1 MATFSIGG
9 RLGKIGEKVEVELA
23 MMNRHGLISGA
34 TGTGKTITLQVLAE
48 QLSNAGVSVF
58 AADVKGDLSGISKP
72 WVMNPKIEERVK
84 TIGLENY
91 AQKAFPTVF
100 WDIFWKRGHPLRTTI
115 SQMGPLLL
123 SRLMNLSD
131 VQESLLYIAFKIADD
146 KGWLLLDLADLK
158 TLLSRMSEHKS
169 EIQTEYG
176 NIADS
181 SIGSIQRAILVM
193 SQAWGDI
200 FFGEPD
206 FDINMLF
213 KRDYS
218 GNGVINILDAK
229 TLMQDTRMYSTFLLW
244 LLSELFEQLPEV
256 GDIEQPKLVFFF
268 DEAHLLFRDA
278 PKALVDKVEQVVRL
292 IRSKGIGIFFITQ
305 NPLDIPD
312 VIRSQ
317 LGNRVIHSLRA
328 FTEEDKKGVKA
339 AAETFR
345 ENPEFD
351 TVEAITN
358 LWVGEGL
365 VSTLDLKWIPKI
377 VEKTLICP
385 PEARMGAIT
394 DEERTQAI
402 HSSPVYGI
410 YETMVNRESAEE
422 KIKALG
428 AQEWATQTVT
438 LSGQTP
444 VSWQGSAMGEMVGG
458 FMKDVLF
465 GNSRRQWVVES
476 LAKDVLKQAGKQ
488 IVRGVLGWML
498 K

>member
-1 MATFSIGG
+1 MSTFPIGG
-9 RLGKIGEKVEVELA
+9 KIGKIGEKVEVELA

-34 TGTGKTITLQVLAE
+34 TWTGKTITLQVLAE
-48 QLSNAGVSVF
+48 QLSKAGVSIF

-72 WVMNPKIEERVK
+72 WVMNPKIEERIQS
-84 TIGLENY
+84 IGLENY
-91 AQKAFPTVF
+91 SNHGYPTVF
-100 WDIFWKRGHPLRTTI
+100 WDIFWKRGHPLRTTV
-115 SQMGPLLL
+115 SEMGPILL
-123 SRLMNLSD
+123 SHLMNVSD
-131 VQESLLYIAFKIADD
+131 VQESLLHIAFKIADD
-146 KGWLLLDLADLK
+146 KGWLLLNLDDLK
-158 TLLSRMSEHKS
+158 TLLAWMSEHKS

-181 SIGSIQRAILVM
+181 SIGSIQRSILVL
-193 SQAWGDI
+193 SEAGGDM
-200 FFGEPD
+200 FFWEPA

-213 KRDYS
+213 KKDYS

-229 TLMQDTRMYSTFLLW
+229 VLMQDTRMYSTFLLW

-256 GDIEQPKLVFFF
+256 GDIEKPKLVFFF

-278 PKALVDKVEQVVRL
+278 PKALVEKVEQVVRL
-292 IRSKGIGIFFITQ
+292 IRSKGVGIFFITQ

-358 LWVGEGL
+358 LGVGEWL

-377 VEKTLICP
+377 VEKVMICP

-394 DEERTQAI
+394 DEERTQSI
-402 HSSPVYGI
+402 QSSPVYGI
-410 YETMVNRESAEE
+410 YETMIDRESAEE
-422 KIKALG
+422 KIKALTSEEQG
-428 AQEWATQTVT
+428 QQETFANH
-438 LSGQTP
+438 S
-444 VSWQGSAMGEMVGG
+444 SWQGSLMNGFGW

-465 GNSRRQWVVES
+465 WNNRRQWVVES
-476 LAKDVLKQAGKQ
+476 IAKDVLKQAGRK
-488 IVRGVLGWML
+488 IVRGALGGIL